1 MKIIINGIKQLQLK
15 VHLTLLRLRL
25 KLTKRSLYVK
35 MRCSVCQYF
44 LFNTWSKIEKEALH
58 LPVYCVFNLI

>member
-25 KLTKRSLYVK
+25 KLTNRSLYVK
-35 MRCSVCQYF
+35 MRCSVRQYF
-44 LFNTWSKIEKEALH
+44 LFSANMVQDWKGGSAFASL
-58 LPVYCVFNLI
+58 LCF